1 MAADSDYVDF
11 VLDCMAGVG
20 PVRPVRFF
28 SGTGLVMDGVQFAMI
43 TKSSRLFLVVDDET
57 RPRYQAAGMEPFWY
71 TRKTG
76 RREVHRWYELPEDVL
91 MDSDELRRW
100 VADAIRIAA
109 AGKRPKR
116 AARTKQA
123 PESKKAGSKKAVTK
137 QVAAKKP
144 ALQKTGVKKTT
155 VKKAAFKRKQGAK

>member
-11 VLDCMAGVG
+11 VLDCMAGLG

-43 TKSSRLFLVVDDET
+43 TKTSRLFFVVDDAT

-71 TRKTG
+71 TRSTG

-91 MDSDELRRW
+91 MEPDELRLW
-100 VADAIRIAA
+100 AADAIRIAM
-109 AGKRPKR
+109 AGKRAKL
-116 AARTKQA
+116 AVK
-123 PESKKAGSKKAVTK
+123 KKAVKKKVAKKATK
-137 QVAAKKP
+137 MPAPKRKTAAKKH
-144 ALQKTGVKKTT
+144 AAKKT
-155 VKKAAFKRKQGAK
+155 VKKAAPRKRKQGAK